1 MAAVHVRSWQETY
14 RGLMSAKIL
23 DDPRLVSRRERF
35 WDAVLSDDKRPENR
49 IAVAEHDGEIVGIA
63 FSGVPLDDDWPWAIQ
78 LYVLYLLSAFHGS
91 GASIELLE
99 AVVPPTENAGL
110 WVADPNPRAQAF
122 YRKQGFRSDSTSQV
136 KDEVREIRMTRILV
150 NK

>member
-1 MAAVHVRSWQETY
+1 
-14 RGLMSAKIL
+14 MSAKIL
-23 DDPRLVSRRERF
+23 DDPRFVSRRERF
-35 WDAVLSDDKRPENR
+35 WNAVLSDDQRPENR
-49 IAVAEHDGEIVGIA
+49 IAVAEHDGQIVGIA
-63 FSGVPLDDDWPWAIQ
+63 FSGAPLDDDWPWDIQ

-99 AVVPPTENAGL
+99 AVVPPTETAGL

-122 YRKQGFRSDSTSQV
+122 YRKQGSRSDSTSQV

-150 NK
+150 DK